1 LLKTAFS
8 AIAIPTRH
16 GVGFLTTPSS
26 KLFPPNRTT
35 GTQSTTTQSTTKFTR
50 NEARR
55 IAVNIAKLPEL
66 LGGLR

>member
-1 LLKTAFS
+1 MTTFLTLGVSIATATTAIAQDGFL

-35 GTQSTTTQSTTKFTR
+35 GTQSTIT
-50 NEARR
+50 
-55 IAVNIAKLPEL
+55 
-66 LGGLR
+66 